1 MDYFK
6 SQLDRIQQQLAGLN
20 ASQKMLAAC
29 LVAII
34 VMTVAWWGGQAGTSE
49 MEPLFDQALAPEEAG
64 RIRKKLAVEG
74 IKATVRSDNRITV
87 PAAQAPEALAV
98 LASANSLPK
107 NPKINFAS
115 FMKELNPFAAQSTNE
130 AHLNHFKQ
138 LAVAEMIGNMEGV
151 REAAVIIDPSR
162 EVRIG
167 SAGIEPSAS
176 ISITLDEGVA
186 ATQDLANAAAS
197 LVCGAQASVKRDRV
211 SIAINDKPWVA
222 RDADDLAMSGSAQI
236 DILDK
241 HERRMREVILNH
253 IGIPG
258 MSAFVHYEVN
268 AESKLTKSKT
278 VDPKNVIQK
287 ETSTR
292 ERTVEST
299 TPAGGGISEPGV
311 MPNSPMVITPSVS
324 AAAGNAATSN
334 ETETESKFEVAY
346 GESEVQVKTPAG
358 IASPKKASVRIPRSY
373 VINILKA
380 ANANAPEPDEKA
392 IQAQLAAQTAEIR
405 AGVKNCTGI
414 DDDANVSV
422 AMFYDFAPPAMALA
436 GTGMIP
442 AGPSTTS
449 TVAALANAHSREI
462 VLGGLAVVSLFMV
475 SMMVR
480 KGGPTAVAIP
490 AGFAGMMP
498 MPVLDASEALAG
510 EVGEGKSMLD
520 AMELDE
526 DAVRAQQMVDQVAAM
541 VEDNPDAAAGL
552 VKRWMSRT

>member
-64 RIRKKLAVEG
+64 RIRKKLSFEG
-74 IKATVRSDNRITV
+74 IKATVTPDNRITV

-138 LAVAEMIGNMEGV
+138 LAVAEMIGNMDGV
-151 REAAVIIDPSR
+151 SEATVLIDPSR

-167 SAGIEPSAS
+167 GAGIEPSAS
-176 ISITLDEGVA
+176 VSIKMEDGAEP
-186 ATQDLANAAAS
+186 TQDLVNAVAS
-197 LVCGAQASVKRDRV
+197 LVSGAQASVRRDRV

-222 RDADDLAMSGSAQI
+222 RDADDLAMAGPAQI
-236 DILDK
+236 TLLNQ
-241 HERRMREVILNH
+241 HEQRLRNAILNH

-258 MSAFVHYEVN
+258 MSVFVHSELN
-268 AESKLTKSKT
+268 AESKLTKNKR
-278 VDPKNVIQK
+278 VDPKNLIHK

-292 ERTVEST
+292 ERTVESSA
-299 TPAGGGISEPGV
+299 PAAGAVEPGAV
-311 MPNSPMVITPSVS
+311 PNAPMTITPV
-324 AAAGNAATSN
+324 AAAAPGGAATN
-334 ETETESKFEVAY
+334 TETETESTFALEY
-346 GESEVQVKTPAG
+346 GETFEEVRTPAG
-358 IASPKKASVRIPRSY
+358 IARPKKASVRIPRSY
-373 VINILKA
+373 LIKVLKGSKA
-380 ANANAPEPDEKA
+380 DAPEPDDKA
-392 IQAQLAAQTAEIR
+392 VEAQLAAQTPGIR
-405 AGVKNCTGI
+405 ADVKNCTGI
-414 DDDANVSV
+414 EEDDDVSV
-422 AMFYDFAPPAMALA
+422 AMYYDFAPPAMALA
-436 GTGMIP
+436 GAGMIP
-442 AGPSTTS
+442 AAPTTSS
-449 TVAALANAHSREI
+449 TVAALAGAHSREI

-480 KGGPTAVAIP
+480 KSGPAAVAVP
-490 AGFAGMMP
+490 AGLTGMMP
-498 MPVLDASEALAG
+498 MPVLDATEALAG
-510 EVGEGKSMLD
+510 EVSEGKSMLD